1 MMPFGRDLLNNHQ
14 LQTAALALIAAASV
28 TVYFLR
34 RKRISPEELE
44 RRRRLEVYRRGR
56 LIDGLITEI
65 HEDTIYFSY
74 LVNGAE
80 YQATQNV
87 SALRD
92 KLPAEPHR
100 SIGPVTLRYVTRNP
114 ANSIVICEQWSGLRE
129 AEREE

>member
-44 RRRRLEVYRRGR
+44 RRRRLEVYRHGR

>member
-1 MMPFGRDLLNNHQ
+1 MPFGRDLLNNHQ

-44 RRRRLEVYRRGR
+44 RRRRLEVYRHGR